1 MKARPLMTKMTITE
15 TRPVEQDEIF
25 EWWRLLAQ
33 EVKALIGLL
42 GMLDCLQS
50 KKKYL
55 GRKTAAS

>member
-42 GMLDCLQS
+42 GKLDCL
-50 KKKYL
+50 
-55 GRKTAAS
+55 